1 MRGLAAA
8 ALAALAAC
16 GSGDGGAA
24 TPPPGKATGEACA
37 ARAECAA
44 GLVCLSGA
52 CAASPP
58 AAASCPAAPGTAPAP
73 SLGDPV
79 SSADPATCV
88 STVVGPV
95 LANAA
100 DLGTL
105 QVGSTATFE
114 VPAGTSSIVL
124 FSQEA
129 GGTAPDTIA
138 FGGSSVPN
146 AVVPTDVRSPS
157 GSLWYDDL
165 APWPGVRI
173 GSYTYPEFTGLLAL
187 SLLPQPIS
195 GAFVIPNTSAALD
208 RVLAAGGI
216 EAGPWTFTV
225 NDWAR
230 ECTSTAGCTGGSDAG
245 TYRVHAVT
253 RGEPLAST
261 GTLDLEVYLATDPE
275 GALSTAQGA
284 VSHPQIS
291 RWVRSVG
298 HYLGAAGL
306 CLGSVTFRDLPAW
319 ARSRYAPNGTVDVT
333 DPGPCGDLQQLFT
346 NATAP
351 SRAVHLFLAE
361 ELVEAGAGGGFTV
374 VGVDGSI
381 PGPSGFPGTIY
392 GGAILGLFGEL
403 GAGAC
408 EGAGPTLACG
418 TDQLAYVAAH
428 EIGHWLGLYHT
439 TESTGTLF
447 DPLSDTP
454 RCPCYSCAST
464 TARRNACT
472 EVRGQAAATSVTNG
486 DCAKSASCGGGR
498 NLMFWLFS
506 EGTSTGELSP
516 DQGRVV
522 RLNPAVR

>member
-8 ALAALAAC
+8 ALLALAAC
-16 GSGDGGAA
+16 GSGDGAA
-24 TPPPGKATGEACA
+24 TPPPGKASGTACA
-37 ARAECAA
+37 SRGECAS
-44 GLVCLSGA
+44 GLCLSGV
-52 CAASPP
+52 CASSP
-58 AAASCPAAPGTAPAP
+58 AAAVSCPAAPGPAPAP
-73 SLGDPV
+73 SLGDAV
-79 SSADPATCV
+79 SSVDPATCV
-88 STVVGPV
+88 SAVVAPAI
-95 LANAA
+95 ANAA

-105 QVGSTATFE
+105 RVGSTATFE
-114 VPAGTSSIVL
+114 VPPGTSSIVL

-129 GGTAPDTIA
+129 DGTAPDTIT

-157 GSLWYDDL
+157 GTLWFDDL
-165 APWPGVRI
+165 APFPGVTI
-173 GSYTYPEFTGLLAL
+173 GPYTYPEFSGLLAQ

-195 GAFVIPNTSAALD
+195 GAFAIPNTSAALD
-208 RVLAAGGI
+208 RVFTAGGI
-216 EAGPWTFTV
+216 EPGTWTFTV

-230 ECTSTAGCTGGSDAG
+230 ECTSTAGCSGASDAG
-245 TYRVHAVT
+245 TYHVHAVT
-253 RGEPLAST
+253 RREPLAST
-261 GTLDLEVYLATDPE
+261 GALDLEVYLATDPE
-275 GALSTAQGA
+275 GALSTAQAA
-284 VSHPQIS
+284 VSHPQIA

-298 HYLGAAGL
+298 HYLGGAGL

-319 ARSRYAPNGTVDVT
+319 ARSRYAPNGKVDVT
-333 DPGPCGDLQQLFT
+333 DSGPCGDLQQLFT

-351 SRAVHLFLAE
+351 GRAVHLFLAE
-361 ELVEAGAGGGFTV
+361 ELVEEGAGGGFTV

-392 GGAILGLFGEL
+392 GGAILGLFDEL

-408 EGAGPTLACG
+408 DGGGPTLACG

-439 TESTGTLF
+439 TESSGTIF

-464 TARRNACT
+464 TARRNACA
-472 EVRGQAAATSVTNG
+472 EVRGQAATTSVTNG
-486 DCAKSASCGGGR
+486 DCTKSSSCGSGR

-506 EGTSTGELSP
+506 EATSTGELSP